1 MVVSGLRYF
10 NIPIHEIERLT
21 LNEYYT
27 MMEAVELKMLDRRA
41 DMAMQAWFNQGVK
54 ATKKSGK
61 SQYNKFTDF
70 FDAEAAEKKIITKY
84 EGKST
89 STSASS
95 NTDVRR
101 KLAKYYKE
109 GLG

>member
-10 NIPIHEIERLT
+10 NISIHEIERLT

-41 DMAMQAWFNQGVK
+41 DMAMQAWFNQGAK

-61 SQYNKFTDF
+61 SQYDKFTDF
-70 FDAEAAEKKIITKY
+70 FNAEPTEKKIIAKY
-84 EGKST
+84 EGKSM
-89 STSASS
+89 STSS
-95 NTDVRR
+95 NADIRR
-101 KLAKYYKE
+101 KLAKYYTE
-109 GLG
+109 GLE